1 MTTAD
6 TPLSIYQLRI
16 VLRGISPLIWRRV
29 LVRSKMTLA
38 HLHTLLQIVFAWSN
52 EHLYSVHIHG
62 REYGSSGAQT
72 CRVLLSDLCLHRGE
86 RFRYVYDFGAHWACD
101 IRLEAILLPVPR
113 RVYPVCLAG
122 KHTAPPEDCRGAWA
136 YMERLEQ
143 HRLYP
148 PLDAMAVVANAIST
162 LLEADPQTPV
172 RAALGDLDDLREAV
186 HCLEEYQAFQ
196 PDHVDRGDINRQL
209 LAWGQAEGAVPC
221 R

>member
-1 MTTAD
+1 
-6 TPLSIYQLRI
+6 
-16 VLRGISPLIWRRV
+16 
-29 LVRSKMTLA
+29 
-38 HLHTLLQIVFAWSN
+38 
-52 EHLYSVHIHG
+52 
-62 REYGSSGAQT
+62 
-72 CRVLLSDLCLHRGE
+72 
-86 RFRYVYDFGAHWACD
+86 
-101 IRLEAILLPVPR
+101 
-113 RVYPVCLAG
+113 
-122 KHTAPPEDCRGAWA
+122 
-136 YMERLEQ
+136 MEWLEQ

-148 PLDAMAVVANAIST
+148 PLDAMAVVADAIST